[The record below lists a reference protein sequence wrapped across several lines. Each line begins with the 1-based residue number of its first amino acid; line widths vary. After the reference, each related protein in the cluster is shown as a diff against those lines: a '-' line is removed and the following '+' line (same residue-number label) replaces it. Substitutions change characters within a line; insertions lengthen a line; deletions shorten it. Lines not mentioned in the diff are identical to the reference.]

1 MNNNINDKVLV
12 ATDIVKTFNDGKNIN
27 VKVLQGTNIIVTRG
41 EMVAILGASGSGKST
56 LMHIIG
62 GLDFPDSG
70 KIEVLGQDLSK
81 LDERARAALR
91 NKSLGFVYQF
101 HHLLPEFNALE
112 NVMMPLLIGG
122 SSNADAAKLAIEIID
137 EVGLA
142 SRAQH
147 KIAELSGGER
157 QRIALARALVTKPA
171 CVLADEPTGN
181 LDTNSADNVFKLM
194 RKLNKSFDTAFII
207 VTHDQLLAAQMDRSL
222 YLRNGILQNS

>member
-1 MNNNINDKVLV
+1 MNDNRNDKVLV
-12 ATDIVKTFNDGKNIN
+12 ATDIVKTFNDGRNIN
-27 VKVLQGTNIIVTRG
+27 VKVLQGTNITVHRG
-41 EMVAILGASGSGKST
+41 TMVAILGASGSGKST
-56 LMHIIG
+56 LMHILG

-70 KIEVLGQDLSK
+70 KVEIMGQDLAA

-122 SSNADAAKLAIEIID
+122 AENAAAAKLALAIID
-137 EVGLA
+137 DVGLA
-142 SRAQH
+142 SRAKH

-181 LDTNSADNVFKLM
+181 LDNNSADSVFKLM
-194 RKLNKSFDTAFII
+194 RKLNESFGTAFII
-207 VTHDQLLAAQMDRSL
+207 VTHDQSLAAQMDRSL
-222 YLRNGILQNS
+222 YLRDGILQNS